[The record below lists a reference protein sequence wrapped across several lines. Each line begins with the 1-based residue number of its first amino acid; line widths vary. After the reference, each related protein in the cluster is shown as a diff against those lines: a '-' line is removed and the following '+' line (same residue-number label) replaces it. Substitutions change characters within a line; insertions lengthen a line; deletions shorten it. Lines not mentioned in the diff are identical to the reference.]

1 MTLTLYG
8 DFNCPFSALASA
20 RAAVLH
26 ASGRHEIEWRA
37 VQHDVAIPLEG
48 ELVAD
53 EAARALAIEVAKVEE
68 LSEADLRLQLMVPS
82 VRSNTTLASAAFAAA
97 GADAHRLRG
106 RLFAAVWAESRN
118 LGDPVELRR
127 IGAAGRNDTLARAW
141 QEEFDALS
149 QPMTPT
155 LVLPTGEVL
164 PGLEA
169 LAWLA
174 DLATVGAT
182 S

>member
-26 ASGRHEIEWRA
+26 AGGRHQIEWRA
-37 VQHDVAIPLEG
+37 VQHDVAIPSVG
-48 ELVAD
+48 ELVTD
-53 EAARALAIEVAKVEE
+53 EAARALAAEVATIEQ
-68 LSEADLRLQLMVPS
+68 LSEKDLRLQLMVPS
-82 VRSNTTLASAAFAAA
+82 VRSNTALASSAFAAA
-97 GADAHRLRG
+97 GPDAHRMRG
-106 RLFAAVWAESRN
+106 RLFAAVWAEGRN

-127 IGAAGRNDTLARAW
+127 LGAAGRSDKLADEW
-141 QEEFDALS
+141 QERFDALA
-149 QPMTPT
+149 QPVTPT
-155 LVLPTGEVL
+155 LVLSNGAVL

-169 LAWLA
+169 LARLA
-174 DLATVGAT
+174 DLATAIAT